1 MGGEKMSPGLD
12 LEEGKLSTKSTT
24 EDSMVSTGSTA
35 AVVVGTM

>member
-12 LEEGKLSTKSTT
+12 LEEEKLSTKSTT
-24 EDSMVSTGSTA
+24 EHSMASTGST